1 MNEVEDTVADTP
13 VTYQIYRC
21 PLSHPEI
28 PGPDIVEEGEQQD
41 GVHEIR
47 SVDLAVPGRPGD
59 AFGLIV
65 YGFDA
70 YVSYGYPG
78 GLNLIAVPE

>member
-1 MNEVEDTVADTP
+1 MTELVDDVETP
-13 VTYQIYRC
+13 TTYQIYRC
-21 PLSHPEI
+21 PLSA
-28 PGPDIVEEGEQQD
+28 PDIIGPRDVEPGEQND

-47 SVDLAVPGRPGD
+47 SVDPATGKPGLP
-59 AFGLIV
+59 FGLVV